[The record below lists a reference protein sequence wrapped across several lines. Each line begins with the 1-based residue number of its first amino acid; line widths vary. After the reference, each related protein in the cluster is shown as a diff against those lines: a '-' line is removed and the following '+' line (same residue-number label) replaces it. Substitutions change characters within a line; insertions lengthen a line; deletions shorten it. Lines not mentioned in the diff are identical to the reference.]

1 MLNNTLYRSHDDD
14 ERPPDTYPDDH
25 RYRELL
31 TTHLYEDH
39 PLHVR
44 RTLDQF
50 NYFSLEA
57 GEMDARDRSQTFSDF
72 FKFRERSREGSP
84 AKPHGEA
91 NFPILMVDQ
100 LWLWV
105 LDQSEHIS
113 TSLTQ
118 RVHQHTGCQD

>member
-1 MLNNTLYRSHDDD
+1 MNNTLYRSRDGDV
-14 ERPPDTYPDDH
+14 RPPDIYPNDH

-31 TTHLYEDH
+31 TTHLNEDH
-39 PLHVR
+39 PLQVR

-50 NYFSLEA
+50 NYFNLEA

-72 FKFRERSREGSP
+72 FKSSKESP

-118 RVHQHTGCQD
+118 RVHQRTGCQD